1 MVRNEKNRRQFLVN
15 LMNLLDEF
23 ELDGVDY
30 NWEYPGYR
38 MGRGYLEEKEIYKD
52 YEGLA
57 TLVKETKL
65 VFQESGRVVSAN
77 GLSVSIID
85 RVALFS

>member
-38 MGRGYLEEKEIYKD
+38 MGRGYLEKEEIYKD

-77 GLSVSIID
+77 GLSV
-85 RVALFS
+85 

>member
-1 MVRNEKNRRQFLVN
+1 MN

-57 TLVKETKL
+57 TLVKETKI

-77 GLSVSIID
+77 GLSITMKEIVSICYD
-85 RVALFS
+85 QLK

>member
-77 GLSVSIID
+77 GLSV
-85 RVALFS
+85 